1 MRTVVFLSPRSRS
14 STFPSPPEA
23 PSRQFMVS
31 PSPAP
36 GNHASVFH
44 PYGFALC
51 RASHKSNP
59 SCAASCVWFLS
70 STTKQ
75 LAGRPASP
83 GHRERS
89 GPWPRAGSEGRG
101 AHAAQGLL
109 SATAATPGFTAGVME
124 ATGIPSAAEE
134 GDLNNLKIILATVW
148 EADHSRTKAGK
159 GKPVQRPRQPS
170 GLKAG
175 RRCAR
180 W

>member
-14 STFPSPPEA
+14 STFPSPPK
-23 PSRQFMVS
+23 P
-31 PSPAP
+31 PL
-36 GNHASVFH
+36 GNLWSVPPLPLATTPLFSI
-44 PYGFALC
+44 PTVL
-51 RASHKSNP
+51 P
-59 SCAASCVWFLS
+59 CAER
-70 STTKQ
+70 

-148 EADHSRTKAGK
+148 EADHSGTKAGK